1 MTEDMDNMSNEVE
14 DLGEEIVEEV
24 AEEVSF
30 KEDSP
35 AMDLGMDVSNDDKL
49 WAFLAYVF
57 TPIVPIILMLM
68 EDKKNRPF
76 IRAHNAQA
84 LAWGVINLVGGTIL
98 SSVLFICL
106 GAPSIIIWAVG
117 VYWGW
122 QAYQGKQVT
131 IPFVSD
137 FVKGQGWA

>member
-1 MTEDMDNMSNEVE
+1 MTEDFEPTN
-14 DLGEEIVEEV
+14 GEEFEEEV
-24 AEEVSF
+24 PIPEEPMPSM
-30 KEDSP
+30 EGISD
-35 AMDLGMDVSNDDKL
+35 DDKL

-84 LAWGVINLVGGTIL
+84 LAWGVFNLVGGTIL
-98 SSVLFICL
+98 SSVLFFCL

-122 QAYQGKQVT
+122 QAYQGKEVT
-131 IPFVSD
+131 IPFLTD
-137 FVKGQGWA
+137 FVKNQGWA